1 MYLQVAD
8 RLAYVPA
15 TLAEAV
21 RSRVEISRRLR
32 EVLRE
37 ISAINLELLASG
49 SRRRCVMPRGG
60 ARFTVPSGML
70 SKQRLCD

>member
-1 MYLQVAD
+1 VYLQVAD
-8 RLAYVPA
+8 RPAYVPA

-32 EVLRE
+32 E
-37 ISAINLELLASG
+37 ISAINLELLARR
-49 SRRRCVMPRGG
+49 SRRRCAMPRGG

-70 SKQRLCD
+70 SKQQLCD